1 MYQIPLALWLNIL
14 WNYIT
19 KNEIF
24 SPITCPRI
32 PQKNWPNPY
41 PFIWNR
47 YSLKVSII
55 KYLQN
60 LVFVVKKELKIRN
73 VINSNLLRILK
84 VLGAGLEPARPLWP
98 LDFKSNVSTNS
109 TIRAGLR
116 AKDGIWTRDPHLG
129 KVTLYHWATFAK
141 ASKVKINF

>member
-1 MYQIPLALWLNIL
+1 MKYLVPSFVHEFHKKTGLIPH
-14 WNYIT
+14 
-19 KNEIF
+19 
-24 SPITCPRI
+24 
-32 PQKNWPNPY
+32 

-55 KYLQN
+55 KYLRN
-60 LVFVVKKELKIRN
+60 FVFVVKKELKIRN

-109 TIRAGLR
+109 TIRANYR

-129 KVTLYHWATFAK
+129 KVMLYQLSYFRRVCKCIIILIKGATN
-141 ASKVKINF
+141 INLQFQS